1 MCKVFKLIVDESAEP
16 VILEEDEVLEDI
28 LIRLESIS
36 HRIDDIQYSLI
47 KNNDEASSLDLDI
60 SEIDFQ
66 SIKKYGVNLTPY
78 YVIIKI
84 WETPSYFKLPN
95 IVNVQSK
102 HKKGRQHFCYLLG
115 HSVLTQSRGYFNLTY
130 LKVYGVPT
138 GTTTNPFTFLAFNAA
153 EPFSNTGI

>member
-1 MCKVFKLIVDESAEP
+1 MSKVFRLIVDEDNEP

-47 KNNDEASSLDLDI
+47 KNNDEGSSLDLDI

-84 WETPSYFKLPN
+84 QETPSYFKLPKIEGSVTILLVLIIYDLQTFKCEFLIIN
-95 IVNVQSK
+95 IN
-102 HKKGRQHFCYLLG
+102 
-115 HSVLTQSRGYFNLTY
+115 
-130 LKVYGVPT
+130 
-138 GTTTNPFTFLAFNAA
+138 
-153 EPFSNTGI
+153 